1 MVMAT
6 VPAVAFTGSSA
17 EIEGAGSEAGA
28 VTVKLTAFDTAEPTL
43 TVIGS
48 VTGNAM
54 SVGVMSA
61 VSIVEL
67 TKAVGRGE
75 LFQFTTE
82 LVEKFVPVTVRVIPE
97 KLHAEADDPVTVL
110 MTGGT
115 IVNVAPPEVPPPGM
129 GLEITT

>member
-82 LVEKFVPVTVRVIPE
+82 LVEKFVPVTVSVIPE
-97 KLHAEADDPVTVL
+97 KLHADADEPVTVVIA
-110 MTGGT
+110 GGK
-115 IVNVAPPEVPPPGM
+115 IEKEVPPEVPGTAS
-129 GLEITT
+129 GLNTSI

>member
-1 MVMAT
+1 MAA
-6 VPAVAFTGSSA
+6 VPAVAFTGSKA
-17 EIEGAGSEAGA
+17 EIAGAGSNAA
-28 VTVKLTAFDTAEPTL
+28 AATVKLTAFETAEPVL

-54 SVGVMSA
+54 SEDVMSA
-61 VSIVEL
+61 VSCVEV
-67 TKAVGRGE
+67 TNVVGRGE

-82 LVEKFVPVTVRVIPE
+82 LLEKFVPVTVRVIPE